1 MKKISHSIIETAAKA
16 VHDEQHAGKD
26 RPRPATAEDFQQI
39 LRPVRQAIVDA
50 RDKTGGI
57 VFVVHNPPTSYLE
70 MWRWF
75 GIEAK
80 PGGTAVLGMTCADAV
95 EVFERG
101 DPATRRWLAQP
112 PARDSIKVFLA
123 AGEGTALLTLRFDET
138 TVWVTWESNEPEN

>member
-1 MKKISHSIIETAAKA
+1 MKRSSNSIIETAAA
-16 VHDEQHAGKD
+16 ARHDEQHAGKD
-26 RPRPATAEDFQQI
+26 RVRHATAEDFPQI
-39 LRPVRQAIVDA
+39 FHPVRQAIVDA
-50 RDKTGGI
+50 SDETGGI
-57 VFVVHNPPTSYLE
+57 VFVVHNPPMSHLD

-101 DPATRRWLAQP
+101 DPATRHWLAQP
-112 PARDSIKVFLA
+112 PAKDSIKVFLA

-138 TVWVTWESNEPEN
+138 TVLGLVGAEPS